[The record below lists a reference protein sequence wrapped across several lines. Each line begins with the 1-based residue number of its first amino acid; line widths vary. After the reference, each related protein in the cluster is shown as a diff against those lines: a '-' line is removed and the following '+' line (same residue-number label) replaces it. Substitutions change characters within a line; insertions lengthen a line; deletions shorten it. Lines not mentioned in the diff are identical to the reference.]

1 LVSIAATIAAKRC
14 RFIAAMEEQE
24 WFSNKEAAE
33 IVGVSERTMRGWAR
47 SIFIAADSGND
58 SSRSLVRVASS
69 IKGKTRIEWSTQG
82 IEIAASD
89 SGIAAFIAAKT
100 AQPTPKA
107 ETQTDTNTN
116 SDPIAEI
123 HSGKAEAI
131 AANEAQQV
139 ERVGYELGVHYEPDG
154 TVIQAFTM
162 EEYLMLRDQL
172 IEFGQLKANVGKLE
186 RRYEEHIQTYESQ
199 VNYLRNRLEAQESI
213 ATRLLEAMKE
223 RNFIEA
229 TEKMKDRE

>member
-1 LVSIAATIAAKRC
+1 MVTIAATIAAKRC
-14 RFIAAMEEQE
+14 RFIAAMDKQD

-33 IVGVSERTMRGWAR
+33 MVGVSERTMRSWAR
-47 SIFIAADSGND
+47 SIFIAEDSGND
-58 SSRSLVRVASS
+58 SGRNLVRVGSS

-82 IEIAASD
+82 IAIAASD
-89 SGIAAFIAAKT
+89 SGIAAKEAKSPPST
-100 AQPTPKA
+100 KAPIGSESTP
-107 ETQTDTNTN
+107 
-116 SDPIAEI
+116 DPIAAI
-123 HSGKAEAI
+123 HSGNAEAI
-131 AANEAQQV
+131 AADNE
-139 ERVGYELGVHYEPDG
+139 RGGYELGVHYEPDG

-162 EEYLMLRDQL
+162 DEYLMLRDQL

-213 ATRLLEAMKE
+213 ANRLLEAMKE

-229 TEKMKDRE
+229 TEKIKDRGNPS

>member
-1 LVSIAATIAAKRC
+1 
-14 RFIAAMEEQE
+14 MEEQE

-58 SSRSLVRVASS
+58 SSRNLVRVASS

-131 AANEAQQV
+131 AEQAPQNIGEA
-139 ERVGYELGVHYEPDG
+139 LGLGMHIQEDG
-154 TVIQAFTM
+154 TVAQIFTM
-162 EEYLMLRDQL
+162 EEFDTFRERL
-172 IEFGQLKANVGKLE
+172 IELPIVKKTLSELKDS
-186 RRYEEHIQTYESQ
+186 YEAHIQTYRYEMD
-199 VNYLRNRLEAQESI
+199 YLRKSLDRQHEMTHRLTSI
-213 ATRLLEAMKE
+213 IQE

-229 TEKMKDRE
+229 SEIIKDRENPS